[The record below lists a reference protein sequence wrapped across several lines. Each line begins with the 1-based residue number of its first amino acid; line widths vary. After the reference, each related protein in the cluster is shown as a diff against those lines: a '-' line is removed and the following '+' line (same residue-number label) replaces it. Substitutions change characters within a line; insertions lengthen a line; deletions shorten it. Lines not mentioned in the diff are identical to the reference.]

1 MNFVVDELEE
11 FFQLPSHK
19 NRLRKILGKEIND
32 QDIIESNV

>member
-32 QDIIESNV
+32 QDMTESKV

>member
-19 NRLRKILGKEIND
+19 NRLRKILGKDVND
-32 QDIIESNV
+32 QDTMESKV